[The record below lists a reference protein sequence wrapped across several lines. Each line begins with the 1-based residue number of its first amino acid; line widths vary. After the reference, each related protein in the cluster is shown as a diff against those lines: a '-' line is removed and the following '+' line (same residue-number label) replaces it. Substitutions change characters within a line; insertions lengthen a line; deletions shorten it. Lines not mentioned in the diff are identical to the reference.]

1 VRVCAFATWDGKIP
15 AGSDVAVPLH
25 IVDWYP
31 TLLNLAGASLEQERP
46 IDGRDLWP
54 CLVSGAPTPHDVIV
68 HNIAPARGA
77 IRVGDWKLV
86 VNGAA
91 ADDPAAGNANRRRQN
106 AREPVEL
113 FNMADDPG
121 EKTNLAETHGD
132 KVAELRR
139 RYDALAAEAV
149 PPKNA
154 GRRAAE

>member
-1 VRVCAFATWDGKIP
+1 
-15 AGSDVAVPLH
+15 
-25 IVDWYP
+25 
-31 TLLNLAGASLEQERP
+31 
-46 IDGRDLWP
+46 
-54 CLVSGAPTPHDVIV
+54 
-68 HNIAPARGA
+68 
-77 IRVGDWKLV
+77 VGDWKLV

-91 ADDPAAGNANRRRQN
+91 ADDPAAGNANRNRRN
-106 AREPVEL
+106 AREAVEL